1 MNLIVPLFANINV
14 PARDTPAKDLPV
26 KAESSVKFVRELRA
40 HGLAIPVQAS
50 VTYAD
55 ALDAMNVSKQSEI
68 YWAGRIALL
77 TDPKDIPVYDEVFQR
92 FWGRF
97 WGTSGMMVEMEQEQL
112 AVGYDTDEDLEDS
125 SEESEQTEDDIPEDD
140 PEQDEAEI
148 IAVRYS
154 HEEMLADKDFSQ
166 CSPEELAE
174 MTRLFAQL
182 RLGGAK
188 VMSRRLRP
196 SLHARGPLD
205 IRQTVSRGL
214 RTGGELLRWYHAQPR
229 ERLRRLVLL
238 VDVSGS
244 MASYA
249 RALLRFTH
257 AAVAARR
264 RVEVFA
270 MGTRLTRLTRE
281 LATHDP
287 DAALASAAEAVMDW
301 SGGTRLGDA
310 LAEFNTRWGIP
321 GMARGAVVVILS
333 DGWDRG
339 DPEAISE
346 QMIRLHRAA
355 HRLIWVN
362 PLKATPDY
370 APLARGMAAALP
382 HVDNFVS
389 GHSFNALRELAE
401 IICSEGELEER
412 FESGSPKT
420 PKAKASHE
428 RNT

>member
-1 MNLIVPLFANINV
+1 M
-14 PARDTPAKDLPV
+14 
-26 KAESSVKFVRELRA
+26 KAEASVKFVRELRA
-40 HGLAIPVQAS
+40 HGLSIPVQAS

-97 WGTSGMMVEMEQEQL
+97 WGDGGMMVEIEPEQL
-112 AVGYDTDEDLEDS
+112 AVGYDTEDDLEDS
-125 SEESEQTEDDIPEDD
+125 EEESEQDKDDPAEDNSEDD
-140 PEQDEAEI
+140 PEQDDPAEI

-174 MTRLFAQL
+174 MTSLFAQL

-287 DAALASAAEAVMDW
+287 DAALASAADAVMDW

-310 LAEFNTRWGIP
+310 LADFNTRWGIP

-339 DPEAISE
+339 DPEVISE
-346 QMIRLHRAA
+346 QMIRLQRAA

-370 APLARGMAAALP
+370 APLARGMSAALP
-382 HVDNFVS
+382 HVDYFVS

-401 IICSEGELEER
+401 IICSEGELEGKSEGE
-412 FESGSPKT
+412 FPKIPIANTESKGK
-420 PKAKASHE
+420 
-428 RNT
+428 R

>member
-1 MNLIVPLFANINV
+1 MRPEA
-14 PARDTPAKDLPV
+14 
-26 KAESSVKFVRELRA
+26 SVKFVRELRA

-50 VTYAD
+50 VNYAD
-55 ALDAMNVSKQSEI
+55 ALDVMSRSKLSEV
-68 YWAGRIALL
+68 YWAGRVTLL
-77 TDPKDIPVYDEVFQR
+77 SNPKDIPVYDEVFQR
-92 FWGRF
+92 YWGRF
-97 WGTSGMMVEMEQEQL
+97 WGADGMMVEIEQEQL
-112 AVGYDTDEDLEDS
+112 AVGYDMEDDLEDS
-125 SEESEQTEDDIPEDD
+125 SEEESEQAEDDTYDATEDGP
-140 PEQDEAEI
+140 AEI

-154 HEEMLADKDFSQ
+154 RAEVLADKDFSQ
-166 CSPEELAE
+166 CTPEELAE
-174 MTRLFAQL
+174 MTSLFAQL

-188 VMSRRLRP
+188 VLSRRLRP

-214 RTGGELLRWYHAQPR
+214 RTSGELLRWYHAQPR

-264 RVEVFA
+264 RTEVFA

-281 LATHDP
+281 LTTHDP
-287 DAALASAAEAVMDW
+287 DAALAGAAEAVLDW

-339 DPEAISE
+339 DPDAISE
-346 QMIRLHRAA
+346 QMTRLQRAA
-355 HRLIWVN
+355 HKLIWVN

-382 HVDNFVS
+382 YVDHFVS
-389 GHSFNALRELAE
+389 GHSFNALQELAE
-401 IICSEGELEER
+401 IICSEAEADKDV
-412 FESGSPKT
+412 PV
-420 PKAKASHE
+420 A
-428 RNT
+428 N

>member
-1 MNLIVPLFANINV
+1 M
-14 PARDTPAKDLPV
+14 
-26 KAESSVKFVRELRA
+26 KAEASVKFVRELRA
-40 HGLAIPVQAS
+40 RGLSIPVQAS

-92 FWGRF
+92 LWGRF
-97 WGTSGMMVEMEQEQL
+97 WSAAEMMIEVEPEQS
-112 AVGYDTDEDLEDS
+112 AIGYDSEESLEDS
-125 SEESEQTEDDIPEDD
+125 QEESEQDDTAEDNSEDD

-154 HEEMLADKDFSQ
+154 HEEILADKNFSQ

-174 MTRLFAQL
+174 MTSLFAQL

-270 MGTRLTRLTRE
+270 VGTRLTRLTRE

-287 DAALASAAEAVMDW
+287 DAALASAADAVMDW

-346 QMIRLHRAA
+346 QMTRLQRAA

-382 HVDNFVS
+382 HVDHFVS

-401 IICSEGELEER
+401 IICSEGQLEGR
-412 FESGSPKT
+412 FEGEFLKIPI
-420 PKAKASHE
+420 A
-428 RNT
+428 NTQSKGKP

>member
-1 MNLIVPLFANINV
+1 M
-14 PARDTPAKDLPV
+14 KDLPV
-26 KAESSVKFVRELRA
+26 KAEPSVKFVRELRA

-77 TDPKDIPVYDEVFQR
+77 TDPKDIAVYDEVFQR

-97 WGTSGMMVEMEQEQL
+97 WGTGGMTVEIEQEQL

-125 SEESEQTEDDIPEDD
+125 NEDEESQQDEDDPAEDNPEDD
-140 PEQDEAEI
+140 PEQNEAEI

-244 MASYA
+244 MASHA

-321 GMARGAVVVILS
+321 GMARGAVVVVLS

-346 QMIRLHRAA
+346 QMTRLQRAA

-382 HVDNFVS
+382 HVDHFVS

-401 IICSEGELEER
+401 IICSEGEFEEK
-412 FESGSPKT
+412 FERESAKIKAT
-420 PKAKASHE
+420 QAKASHE

>member
-1 MNLIVPLFANINV
+1 M
-14 PARDTPAKDLPV
+14 
-26 KAESSVKFVRELRA
+26 KAEASVKFVRELRA
-40 HGLAIPVQAS
+40 QGLAIPVQAS

-97 WGTSGMMVEMEQEQL
+97 WGDSGMMVEIEQEHL
-112 AVGYDTDEDLEDS
+112 AVGYDTEDDLEDS
-125 SEESEQTEDDIPEDD
+125 SEESEQSEDDTSEDAPAEDD

-154 HEEMLADKDFSQ
+154 HEEILADKNFSQ

-174 MTRLFAQL
+174 MTSLFAQL

-270 MGTRLTRLTRE
+270 VGTRLTRLTRE

-287 DAALASAAEAVMDW
+287 DAALASAADAVMDW

-346 QMIRLHRAA
+346 QMTRLQRAA

-382 HVDNFVS
+382 HVDHFVS

-401 IICSEGELEER
+401 IICSEGQLEGR
-412 FESGSPKT
+412 FEGEFLKIPIANISSKGKP
-420 PKAKASHE
+420 
-428 RNT
+428 

>member
-1 MNLIVPLFANINV
+1 M
-14 PARDTPAKDLPV
+14 
-26 KAESSVKFVRELRA
+26 KAEASVKFVRELRA
-40 HGLAIPVQAS
+40 HGLSIPVQAS
-50 VTYAD
+50 VTYAH
-55 ALDAMNVSKQSEI
+55 ALDVVNRSKLSEV
-68 YWAGRIALL
+68 YWAGRVTLL
-77 TDPKDIPVYDEVFQR
+77 SDPKDIPVYDEVFQR
-92 FWGRF
+92 YWGRF
-97 WGTSGMMVEMEQEQL
+97 WDAGGSIVEQEQV
-112 AVGYDTDEDLEDS
+112 AIGFDSGVDEL
-125 SEESEQTEDDIPEDD
+125 
-140 PEQDEAEI
+140 DEAEGDSETEEDSEAEEDQI

-154 HEEMLADKDFSQ
+154 HAEVLADKDFSK
-166 CSPEELAE
+166 CTPEELAE
-174 MTRLFAQL
+174 MTSLFAQL

-214 RTGGELLRWYHAQPR
+214 RTSGELLRWYHAQPR
-229 ERLRRLVLL
+229 QRLRRLVLL

-270 MGTRLTRLTRE
+270 IGTRLTRLTRE

-287 DAALASAAEAVMDW
+287 DAALASAADAVMDW

-339 DPEAISE
+339 DPETISE
-346 QMIRLHRAA
+346 QMIRLQRAA
-355 HRLIWVN
+355 HKLIWVN

-382 HVDNFVS
+382 HVDHFVS
-389 GHSFNALRELAE
+389 GHSFNALQELAE
-401 IICSEGELEER
+401 IICSEAEADKDVLVGKDAFNSRLSAAVARGKGER
-412 FESGSPKT
+412 Q
-420 PKAKASHE
+420 
-428 RNT
+428 

>member
-1 MNLIVPLFANINV
+1 M
-14 PARDTPAKDLPV
+14 
-26 KAESSVKFVRELRA
+26 KFVRELRA

-55 ALDAMNVSKQSEI
+55 ALDVMNVSKQSEI

-77 TDPKDIPVYDEVFQR
+77 TDPKDIAVYDEVFQR

-97 WGTSGMMVEMEQEQL
+97 WNAAEMMVEVEPEQL
-112 AVGYDTDEDLEDS
+112 AVGYDAEDDLEDS
-125 SEESEQTEDDIPEDD
+125 SEESEQAEDNTPEDD
-140 PEQDEAEI
+140 PEQDDPAEI

-339 DPEAISE
+339 DPEVISE
-346 QMIRLHRAA
+346 QMTRLHRAA
-355 HRLIWVN
+355 HKLIWVN

-382 HVDNFVS
+382 HVDCFVS

-401 IICSEGELEER
+401 IICSEGELEEK
-412 FESGSPKT
+412 FESESPKSLKAKAT
-420 PKAKASHE
+420 QIKATQAKASHE

>member
-1 MNLIVPLFANINV
+1 ME
-14 PARDTPAKDLPV
+14 
-26 KAESSVKFVRELRA
+26 AEASVKFVRELRA
-40 HGLAIPVQAS
+40 HGLVVPVQAS
-50 VTYAD
+50 VNYAD
-55 ALDAMNVSKQSEI
+55 ALDVMSRSKLSEV
-68 YWAGRIALL
+68 YWAGRVTLL
-77 TDPKDIPVYDEVFQR
+77 SDPKDIPVYDEVFQR
-92 FWGRF
+92 YWGRF
-97 WGTSGMMVEMEQEQL
+97 WGAGRSMVEMEQEQVAIGL
-112 AVGYDTDEDLEDS
+112 DDGMEDESQEDGQAEEDSKTEEDLG
-125 SEESEQTEDDIPEDD
+125 
-140 PEQDEAEI
+140 EI

-154 HEEMLADKDFSQ
+154 QAEVLADKDFSQ
-166 CSPEELAE
+166 CTPEELAE
-174 MTRLFAQL
+174 MTSLFAQL

-188 VMSRRLRP
+188 VLSRRLRP

-214 RTGGELLRWYHAQPR
+214 RTSGELLRWYHAQPC

-264 RVEVFA
+264 RTEVFA
-270 MGTRLTRLTRE
+270 MGTRLTCLTRE
-281 LATHDP
+281 LTTHDP
-287 DAALASAAEAVMDW
+287 DAALASAAEAVLDW

-339 DPEAISE
+339 DPDEISE
-346 QMIRLHRAA
+346 QMTRLQRAA
-355 HRLIWVN
+355 HKLIWVN

-382 HVDNFVS
+382 YVDHFVS
-389 GHSFNALRELAE
+389 GHSFNALQELAE
-401 IICSEGELEER
+401 IICSEADGDKDVLVSKDAFNSR
-412 FESGSPKT
+412 LS
-420 PKAKASHE
+420 AAVA
-428 RNT
+428 N

>member
-1 MNLIVPLFANINV
+1 M
-14 PARDTPAKDLPV
+14 PV
-26 KAESSVKFVRELRA
+26 KAEASVKFVRELRA

-77 TDPKDIPVYDEVFQR
+77 TDPKDIAVYDEVFQR

-125 SEESEQTEDDIPEDD
+125 SEESEQTEDDTPEDD

-174 MTRLFAQL
+174 MTSLFAQL

-339 DPEAISE
+339 DPETISE
-346 QMIRLHRAA
+346 QMIRLQRAA

-412 FESGSPKT
+412 FESESPKK

>member
-1 MNLIVPLFANINV
+1 M
-14 PARDTPAKDLPV
+14 
-26 KAESSVKFVRELRA
+26 KAEASVKFVRELRA

-50 VTYAD
+50 VNYAD
-55 ALDAMNVSKQSEI
+55 ALDVMNRSKLSEV
-68 YWAGRIALL
+68 YWAGRVTLL
-77 TDPKDIPVYDEVFQR
+77 SDPKDIPVYDEVFQR
-92 FWGRF
+92 YWGRF
-97 WGTSGMMVEMEQEQL
+97 WDASGSMMEVEQEQV
-112 AVGYDTDEDLEDS
+112 AIGFDSGVEDGEDEL
-125 SEESEQTEDDIPEDD
+125 
-140 PEQDEAEI
+140 DEAEEDSKAEEDQI

-154 HEEMLADKDFSQ
+154 QAEVLADKDFSQ
-166 CSPEELAE
+166 CTPEELAE
-174 MTRLFAQL
+174 MASLFAQL

-214 RTGGELLRWYHAQPR
+214 RTSGELLRWYHAQPR
-229 ERLRRLVLL
+229 QRLRRLVLL

-287 DAALASAAEAVMDW
+287 DAALASAAEAVLDW

-339 DPEAISE
+339 DPETISE
-346 QMIRLHRAA
+346 QMTRLHRAA
-355 HRLIWVN
+355 HKLIWVN

-382 HVDNFVS
+382 YVDHFVS

-401 IICSEGELEER
+401 IICSEAEADKDVVGKDAFNSRL
-412 FESGSPKT
+412 S
-420 PKAKASHE
+420 AVVA
-428 RNT
+428 N

>member
-1 MNLIVPLFANINV
+1 M
-14 PARDTPAKDLPV
+14 
-26 KAESSVKFVRELRA
+26 KAEASVKFVRELRA

-97 WGTSGMMVEMEQEQL
+97 WGDSGMMVEIEQEHL
-112 AVGYDTDEDLEDS
+112 AVGYDTEDDLEDS
-125 SEESEQTEDDIPEDD
+125 SEDESEQSEDDTAEDD
-140 PEQDEAEI
+140 PAEDDPDQDEAEI

-166 CSPEELAE
+166 CSTEELAE
-174 MTRLFAQL
+174 MTSLFAQL

-287 DAALASAAEAVMDW
+287 DAALASAADAVMDW

-346 QMIRLHRAA
+346 QMTRLQRAA

-382 HVDNFVS
+382 HVDHFVS

-401 IICSEGELEER
+401 IICSEGQLEGQ
-412 FESGSPKT
+412 FEGEFLKIPI
-420 PKAKASHE
+420 A
-428 RNT
+428 NTQSKGKP

>member
-1 MNLIVPLFANINV
+1 M
-14 PARDTPAKDLPV
+14 KDVPV

-77 TDPKDIPVYDEVFQR
+77 TDPKDIAVYDEVFQR

-97 WGTSGMMVEMEQEQL
+97 WNAAEMMIEVEPEQS
-112 AVGYDTDEDLEDS
+112 AVGYDAEDDLEDS
-125 SEESEQTEDDIPEDD
+125 SEESEQAENDTPEDD

-154 HEEMLADKDFSQ
+154 REEMLADKDFSQ

-339 DPEAISE
+339 DPEVISE
-346 QMIRLHRAA
+346 QMTRLQRAA

-370 APLARGMAAALP
+370 APIARGMAAALP
-382 HVDNFVS
+382 HVDCFVS

-401 IICSEGELEER
+401 IICSEGEFEEK
-412 FESGSPKT
+412 FESESPKSLKAKAT
-420 PKAKASHE
+420 QIKATQAKASHE

>member
-1 MNLIVPLFANINV
+1 M
-14 PARDTPAKDLPV
+14 KDLPV

-77 TDPKDIPVYDEVFQR
+77 TDPKDIAVYDEVFQR

-112 AVGYDTDEDLEDS
+112 AVGYDAEDDLEDS
-125 SEESEQTEDDIPEDD
+125 SEESEQTEDDTPEDD

-174 MTRLFAQL
+174 MTSLFAQL

-382 HVDNFVS
+382 HVDCFVS

-401 IICSEGELEER
+401 IICSEGEFEEK
-412 FESGSPKT
+412 FESEPPKT
-420 PKAKASHE
+420 PTAKASHE

>member
-1 MNLIVPLFANINV
+1 M
-14 PARDTPAKDLPV
+14 
-26 KAESSVKFVRELRA
+26 KFVRELRA
-40 HGLAIPVQAS
+40 RGLSIPVQAS

-92 FWGRF
+92 LWGRF
-97 WGTSGMMVEMEQEQL
+97 WSAAEMMIEVEPEQS
-112 AVGYDTDEDLEDS
+112 AIGYDSEESLEDS
-125 SEESEQTEDDIPEDD
+125 QEESEQDDTAEDNCEDD
-140 PEQDEAEI
+140 PDQDEAEI

-174 MTRLFAQL
+174 MTSLFAQL

-287 DAALASAAEAVMDW
+287 DAALASAADAVMDW

-346 QMIRLHRAA
+346 QMTRLQRAA

-382 HVDNFVS
+382 HVDHFVS

-401 IICSEGELEER
+401 IICSEGELEGQ
-412 FESGSPKT
+412 FEGEF
-420 PKAKASHE
+420 PKAPIA
-428 RNT
+428 NTQSKGKP

>member
-1 MNLIVPLFANINV
+1 M
-14 PARDTPAKDLPV
+14 
-26 KAESSVKFVRELRA
+26 KAETSVQFVRELRA

-92 FWGRF
+92 YWERF
-97 WGTSGMMVEMEQEQL
+97 WNAGVSMIEAEQEQV
-112 AVGYDTDEDLEDS
+112 AIGFDSGVDEDELQEDKAEEDS
-125 SEESEQTEDDIPEDD
+125 ETEED
-140 PEQDEAEI
+140 PI

-154 HEEMLADKDFSQ
+154 RAEVLADKDFSQ
-166 CSPEELAE
+166 CTPEELAE
-174 MTRLFAQL
+174 MTSLFAQL

-188 VMSRRLRP
+188 VLSRRLRP

-214 RTGGELLRWYHAQPR
+214 RTSGELLRWYHAQPR
-229 ERLRRLVLL
+229 QRLRRLVLL

-264 RVEVFA
+264 RTDVFA

-287 DAALASAAEAVMDW
+287 DAALAGAAEAVLDW

-339 DPEAISE
+339 DPDAISE
-346 QMIRLHRAA
+346 QMTRLQRAA
-355 HRLIWVN
+355 HKLIWVN

-382 HVDNFVS
+382 YVDHFVS
-389 GHSFNALRELAE
+389 GHSFNALQELAE
-401 IICSEGELEER
+401 IICSEAEADKDVLV
-412 FESGSPKT
+412 T
-420 PKAKASHE
+420 
-428 RNT
+428 N

>member
-1 MNLIVPLFANINV
+1 M
-14 PARDTPAKDLPV
+14 
-26 KAESSVKFVRELRA
+26 KFVRELRA

-77 TDPKDIPVYDEVFQR
+77 TDPKDIAAYDEVFQR

-112 AVGYDTDEDLEDS
+112 AVGYDAEDDLEDS
-125 SEESEQTEDDIPEDD
+125 SEESEQTEDDTPEDD

-174 MTRLFAQL
+174 MTSLFAQL

-244 MASYA
+244 MAPYA

-339 DPEAISE
+339 DPETISE
-346 QMIRLHRAA
+346 QMIRLQRAA

-401 IICSEGELEER
+401 IICSKGEFEAK
-412 FESGSPKT
+412 FESGYSKT
-420 PKAKASHE
+420 PTAKAGHE

>member
-1 MNLIVPLFANINV
+1 MRPEA
-14 PARDTPAKDLPV
+14 
-26 KAESSVKFVRELRA
+26 SVKFVRELRA

-50 VTYAD
+50 VNYAD
-55 ALDAMNVSKQSEI
+55 ALDVMSRSKLSEV
-68 YWAGRIALL
+68 YWAGRVTLL
-77 TDPKDIPVYDEVFQR
+77 SNPKDIPVYDEVFQR
-92 FWGRF
+92 YWGRF
-97 WGTSGMMVEMEQEQL
+97 WGADGMMVEIEQEQL
-112 AVGYDTDEDLEDS
+112 AVGYDMEDDLEDS
-125 SEESEQTEDDIPEDD
+125 SEEESEQAEDDTYDATEDGP
-140 PEQDEAEI
+140 AEI

-154 HEEMLADKDFSQ
+154 RAEVLADKDFSQ
-166 CSPEELAE
+166 CTPEELAE
-174 MTRLFAQL
+174 MTSLFTQL

-188 VMSRRLRP
+188 VLSRRLRP

-214 RTGGELLRWYHAQPR
+214 RTSGELLRWYHAQPR

-264 RVEVFA
+264 RTEVFA

-281 LATHDP
+281 LTTHDP
-287 DAALASAAEAVMDW
+287 DAALAGAAEAVLDW

-339 DPEAISE
+339 DPDAISE
-346 QMIRLHRAA
+346 QMTRLQRAA
-355 HRLIWVN
+355 HKLIWVN

-382 HVDNFVS
+382 YVDHFVS
-389 GHSFNALRELAE
+389 GHSFNALQELAE
-401 IICSEGELEER
+401 IICSEAEADKDV
-412 FESGSPKT
+412 PV
-420 PKAKASHE
+420 A
-428 RNT
+428 N

>member
-1 MNLIVPLFANINV
+1 M
-14 PARDTPAKDLPV
+14 
-26 KAESSVKFVRELRA
+26 KAEASVKFVRELRA
-40 HGLAIPVQAS
+40 RGLSIPVQAS

-92 FWGRF
+92 LWGRF
-97 WGTSGMMVEMEQEQL
+97 WSAAEMMIEVESEQS
-112 AVGYDTDEDLEDS
+112 AIGYDSEESLEDS
-125 SEESEQTEDDIPEDD
+125 QEESEQDDTAEDTAEDD

-174 MTRLFAQL
+174 MTSLFAQL

-287 DAALASAAEAVMDW
+287 DAALASAADAVMDW

-346 QMIRLHRAA
+346 QMTRLQRAA

-382 HVDNFVS
+382 HVDHFVS

-401 IICSEGELEER
+401 IICAEGELEGQ
-412 FESGSPKT
+412 FEGEFPRI
-420 PKAKASHE
+420 PIA
-428 RNT
+428 NTQSKGKP

>member
-1 MNLIVPLFANINV
+1 M
-14 PARDTPAKDLPV
+14 KDVPV

-77 TDPKDIPVYDEVFQR
+77 TDPKDIAVYDEVFQR

-97 WGTSGMMVEMEQEQL
+97 WNAAEMMIEVEPEQS
-112 AVGYDTDEDLEDS
+112 AVGYDAEDDLEDS
-125 SEESEQTEDDIPEDD
+125 SEESEQAENNPELDD

-154 HEEMLADKDFSQ
+154 REEMLADKDFSQ

-339 DPEAISE
+339 DPEVISE
-346 QMIRLHRAA
+346 QMTRLQRAA

-370 APLARGMAAALP
+370 APIARGMAAALP
-382 HVDNFVS
+382 HVDCFVS

-401 IICSEGELEER
+401 IICSEGEFEEK
-412 FESGSPKT
+412 FESESPKSLKAKAT
-420 PKAKASHE
+420 QIKATQAKASHE

>member
-1 MNLIVPLFANINV
+1 M
-14 PARDTPAKDLPV
+14 
-26 KAESSVKFVRELRA
+26 KFVRELRA

-77 TDPKDIPVYDEVFQR
+77 TDPKDIAVYDEVFQR

-125 SEESEQTEDDIPEDD
+125 SEESEQTEDDTPEDD
-140 PEQDEAEI
+140 LEQDEAEI

-174 MTRLFAQL
+174 MTSLFAQL

-287 DAALASAAEAVMDW
+287 DAALASAADAVMDW

-339 DPEAISE
+339 DPETISE
-346 QMIRLHRAA
+346 QMIRLQRAA

-401 IICSEGELEER
+401 IICSEGEFEAK
-412 FESGSPKT
+412 FESKPPKT
-420 PKAKASHE
+420 PTAKASHE

>member
-1 MNLIVPLFANINV
+1 M
-14 PARDTPAKDLPV
+14 
-26 KAESSVKFVRELRA
+26 KAEASVKFVRELRA

-50 VTYAD
+50 VNYAD
-55 ALDAMNVSKQSEI
+55 ALDVMNRSKLSEV
-68 YWAGRIALL
+68 YWAGRVTLL
-77 TDPKDIPVYDEVFQR
+77 SDPKDIPVYDEVFQR
-92 FWGRF
+92 YWGRF
-97 WGTSGMMVEMEQEQL
+97 WNAGVNMIEVEQEQV
-112 AVGYDTDEDLEDS
+112 AIGFDS
-125 SEESEQTEDDIPEDD
+125 GVDGL
-140 PEQDEAEI
+140 DEAEGDSETEEDSKAEEDQI

-154 HEEMLADKDFSQ
+154 HTEVLADKDFSQ
-166 CSPEELAE
+166 CTPEELAE
-174 MTRLFAQL
+174 MTSLFAQL

-214 RTGGELLRWYHAQPR
+214 RTSGELLRWYHAQPR
-229 ERLRRLVLL
+229 QRLRRLVLL

-287 DAALASAAEAVMDW
+287 DAALASAADAVVDW

-339 DPEAISE
+339 DPETISE
-346 QMIRLHRAA
+346 QMIRLQRAA
-355 HRLIWVN
+355 HKLIWVN

-382 HVDNFVS
+382 HVDHFVS

-401 IICSEGELEER
+401 SICSEAEADKDVLVGKDAFNSRLSAAVARGKDER
-412 FESGSPKT
+412 Q
-420 PKAKASHE
+420 
-428 RNT
+428 

>member
-1 MNLIVPLFANINV
+1 M
-14 PARDTPAKDLPV
+14 
-26 KAESSVKFVRELRA
+26 KAEASVKFVRELRA
-40 HGLAIPVQAS
+40 YGLAIPVLAS
-50 VTYAD
+50 VNYAD
-55 ALDAMNVSKQSEI
+55 ALDVMNRSKLSEV
-68 YWAGRIALL
+68 YWAGRVTLL
-77 TDPKDIPVYDEVFQR
+77 SDPKDIPVYDEVFQR
-92 FWGRF
+92 YWGRF
-97 WGTSGMMVEMEQEQL
+97 WDADGRMMEVEREQVAIGFDSGVEDGE
-112 AVGYDTDEDLEDS
+112 DEL
-125 SEESEQTEDDIPEDD
+125 
-140 PEQDEAEI
+140 DEAEEDSKAEEDQI

-154 HEEMLADKDFSQ
+154 QAEVLADKDFSQ
-166 CSPEELAE
+166 CTSEELAE
-174 MTRLFAQL
+174 MASLFAQL

-214 RTGGELLRWYHAQPR
+214 RTSGELLRWYHAQPR
-229 ERLRRLVLL
+229 QRLRRLVLL

-270 MGTRLTRLTRE
+270 VGTRLTRLTRE

-287 DAALASAAEAVMDW
+287 DAALASAAEAVLDW

-339 DPEAISE
+339 DPETISE
-346 QMIRLHRAA
+346 QMTRLQRAS
-355 HRLIWVN
+355 HKLVWVN

-382 HVDNFVS
+382 YVDHFAS

-401 IICSEGELEER
+401 IICSEAEADKDVLVGKDAFNSRL
-412 FESGSPKT
+412 S
-420 PKAKASHE
+420 AVVA
-428 RNT
+428 N

>member
-1 MNLIVPLFANINV
+1 M
-14 PARDTPAKDLPV
+14 
-26 KAESSVKFVRELRA
+26 RELRA

-55 ALDAMNVSKQSEI
+55 ALDAMNISKQSEI

-77 TDPKDIPVYDEVFQR
+77 TDPTDIPVYDEVFQR

-97 WGTSGMMVEMEQEQL
+97 WGAGGMMIEMEQEQSV
-112 AVGYDTDEDLEDS
+112 VGYDTEEDLEDS
-125 SEESEQTEDDIPEDD
+125 SEDEDSEQGEDDAPEDD
-140 PEQDEAEI
+140 TAEDDPAEI

-154 HEEMLADKDFSQ
+154 HAEMLADKDFAQ

-174 MTRLFAQL
+174 MTSLFSQL

-188 VMSRRLRP
+188 VLSRRLRP
-196 SLHARGPLD
+196 SLHVRGPLD

-214 RTGGELLRWYHAQPR
+214 RTSGELLRWYHAQPR

-287 DAALASAAEAVMDW
+287 DAALASAAEAVLDW

-339 DPEAISE
+339 DPEVISE
-346 QMIRLHRAA
+346 QMIRLSRAA

-370 APLARGMAAALP
+370 APLARGMAAAFP
-382 HVDNFVS
+382 HVDHFVS

-401 IICSEGELEER
+401 IICSEGESEGK
-412 FESGSPKT
+412 FEGESPKK
-420 PKAKASHE
+420 PKIKARHE

>member
-1 MNLIVPLFANINV
+1 M
-14 PARDTPAKDLPV
+14 KDLPA

-77 TDPKDIPVYDEVFQR
+77 TDPKDIAVYDEVFQR

-97 WGTSGMMVEMEQEQL
+97 WGTSEMMVEIEPEQL
-112 AVGYDTDEDLEDS
+112 EVGYDADEDLEDS
-125 SEESEQTEDDIPEDD
+125 SEESGQDEDNPEDD
-140 PEQDEAEI
+140 PEQNDPAEI

-321 GMARGAVVVILS
+321 GMARGAVVVVLS

-346 QMIRLHRAA
+346 QMTRLQRAA

-382 HVDNFVS
+382 HVDHFVS

-401 IICSEGELEER
+401 IICSEGELEEK
-412 FESGSPKT
+412 FEGESAKI
-420 PKAKASHE
+420 KATQIKA
-428 RNT
+428 T

>member
-1 MNLIVPLFANINV
+1 MKDL
-14 PARDTPAKDLPV
+14 PAKDLPV
-26 KAESSVKFVRELRA
+26 KAEASVKFVRELRA
-40 HGLAIPVQAS
+40 HGLSIPVQAS

-77 TDPKDIPVYDEVFQR
+77 TDPKDIAVYDEVFQR

-97 WGTSGMMVEMEQEQL
+97 WNAAEMMIEVEPEQL

-125 SEESEQTEDDIPEDD
+125 SEESEQTEDDTPEDD

-174 MTRLFAQL
+174 MTSLFAQL

-401 IICSEGELEER
+401 IICSEREFEEK
-412 FESGSPKT
+412 FESKPPKT
-420 PKAKASHE
+420 PTAKATQAKASHE
-428 RNT
+428 RDT

>member
-1 MNLIVPLFANINV
+1 ME
-14 PARDTPAKDLPV
+14 
-26 KAESSVKFVRELRA
+26 AEASVKFVRELRA
-40 HGLAIPVQAS
+40 HGLAVPVQAS
-50 VTYAD
+50 VNYAD
-55 ALDAMNVSKQSEI
+55 ALDVMSRSKLSEV
-68 YWAGRIALL
+68 YWAGRVTLL
-77 TDPKDIPVYDEVFQR
+77 SDPKDIPVYDEVFQR
-92 FWGRF
+92 YWGRF
-97 WGTSGMMVEMEQEQL
+97 WGAGGALVEVEQEQVAIGL
-112 AVGYDTDEDLEDS
+112 DDGIEDELQEDGQA
-125 SEESEQTEDDIPEDD
+125 EEDGKTGEYPD
-140 PEQDEAEI
+140 EI

-154 HEEMLADKDFSQ
+154 RAEVLADKDFSQ
-166 CSPEELAE
+166 CTPEELAE
-174 MTRLFAQL
+174 MTSLFAQL
-182 RLGGAK
+182 RFGGAK
-188 VMSRRLRP
+188 VLSRRLRP

-214 RTGGELLRWYHAQPR
+214 RTSGELLRWYHAQPR

-264 RVEVFA
+264 RTEVFA

-281 LATHDP
+281 LTTHDP
-287 DAALASAAEAVMDW
+287 DAALAGAAEAVLDW

-339 DPEAISE
+339 DPYEISE
-346 QMIRLHRAA
+346 QMTRLQRAA
-355 HRLIWVN
+355 HNLIWVN

-382 HVDNFVS
+382 YADHFVS
-389 GHSFNALRELAE
+389 GHSFNALRELAG
-401 IICSEGELEER
+401 IICSEADGDVLVGKDAFGSR
-412 FESGSPKT
+412 FS
-420 PKAKASHE
+420 AAVA
-428 RNT
+428 N

>member
-1 MNLIVPLFANINV
+1 M
-14 PARDTPAKDLPV
+14 
-26 KAESSVKFVRELRA
+26 KAEASVKFVRDLRA

-50 VTYAD
+50 VNYAD
-55 ALDAMNVSKQSEI
+55 ALDVMNRSKLSEV
-68 YWAGRIALL
+68 YWAGRVTLL
-77 TDPKDIPVYDEVFQR
+77 SDPKDIPVYDEVFQR
-92 FWGRF
+92 YWGRF
-97 WGTSGMMVEMEQEQL
+97 RDAGGSMIEVEQEQV
-112 AVGYDTDEDLEDS
+112 AIGFDIGADEDELQEDEAAEDIET
-125 SEESEQTEDDIPEDD
+125 EED
-140 PEQDEAEI
+140 PAEI

-154 HEEMLADKDFSQ
+154 QAEVLADKDFSQ
-166 CSPEELAE
+166 CTSEELAE
-174 MTRLFAQL
+174 MTSLFAQL

-214 RTGGELLRWYHAQPR
+214 RTSGELLRWYHAQPR
-229 ERLRRLVLL
+229 QRLRRLVLL

-287 DAALASAAEAVMDW
+287 DAALASAADAVMDW

-339 DPEAISE
+339 DPETISE
-346 QMIRLHRAA
+346 QMTRLHRAA
-355 HRLIWVN
+355 HKLIWVN

-382 HVDNFVS
+382 YVDHFVS

-401 IICSEGELEER
+401 IICSEAEADKDVLVGKDAFNSRLSAAVARGKDER
-412 FESGSPKT
+412 Q
-420 PKAKASHE
+420 
-428 RNT
+428 

>member
-1 MNLIVPLFANINV
+1 M
-14 PARDTPAKDLPV
+14 
-26 KAESSVKFVRELRA
+26 KFVRELRA

-77 TDPKDIPVYDEVFQR
+77 TDPKDIAVYDEVFQR

-125 SEESEQTEDDIPEDD
+125 SEESEQTEDDPEDD
-140 PEQDEAEI
+140 PEQDEGET

-346 QMIRLHRAA
+346 QMTRLQRAA

-412 FESGSPKT
+412 FESESPKK
-420 PKAKASHE
+420 PKAKATQAKASHE
-428 RNT
+428 RDT

>member
-1 MNLIVPLFANINV
+1 M
-14 PARDTPAKDLPV
+14 KDLPV
-26 KAESSVKFVRELRA
+26 KNLPAKAESSVKFVRELRA

-77 TDPKDIPVYDEVFQR
+77 TDPKDIAVYDEVFQR

-97 WGTSGMMVEMEQEQL
+97 WGTSGMMVEIEQEQL

-125 SEESEQTEDDIPEDD
+125 NEAEESQQDEDDPAEDDNPEDD
-140 PEQDEAEI
+140 PEQDEGEI

-321 GMARGAVVVILS
+321 GMARGAVVVVLS

-346 QMIRLHRAA
+346 QMTRLQRAA

-382 HVDNFVS
+382 HVDYFVS

-401 IICSEGELEER
+401 IICSEGEFEER
-412 FESGSPKT
+412 FESESAKI
-420 PKAKASHE
+420 KATQIKASHE

>member
-1 MNLIVPLFANINV
+1 MRHEA
-14 PARDTPAKDLPV
+14 
-26 KAESSVKFVRELRA
+26 SVKFVRELRE

-50 VTYAD
+50 VNYAD
-55 ALDAMNVSKQSEI
+55 ALDVMSRSKLSEV
-68 YWAGRIALL
+68 YWAGRVTLL
-77 TDPKDIPVYDEVFQR
+77 SNPKDIPVYDEVFQR
-92 FWGRF
+92 YWGRF
-97 WGTSGMMVEMEQEQL
+97 WGADGMMVEIEQEQL
-112 AVGYDTDEDLEDS
+112 AVGYDMEDDLEDS
-125 SEESEQTEDDIPEDD
+125 SEEESEQAEDDTSEDDATEDGP
-140 PEQDEAEI
+140 AEI

-154 HEEMLADKDFSQ
+154 RAEVLADKDFSQ
-166 CSPEELAE
+166 CTPEELAE
-174 MTRLFAQL
+174 MTSLFAQL

-188 VMSRRLRP
+188 VLSRRLRP

-214 RTGGELLRWYHAQPR
+214 RTSGELLRWYHAQPR

-264 RVEVFA
+264 RTEVFA

-287 DAALASAAEAVMDW
+287 DAALAGAAEAVLDW

-339 DPEAISE
+339 DPDAISE
-346 QMIRLHRAA
+346 QMTRLQRAA
-355 HRLIWVN
+355 HKLIWVN

-382 HVDNFVS
+382 YVDHFVS
-389 GHSFNALRELAE
+389 GHSFNALQELAE
-401 IICSEGELEER
+401 IICSEAEADKDV
-412 FESGSPKT
+412 PV
-420 PKAKASHE
+420 A
-428 RNT
+428 N